1 MFYMLGYCVSNNK
14 FSELFTAFVV
24 MWYLFFDQ
32 NSLSS
37 RKRVFRMEDNY
48 PIETLSLSMFV

>member
-1 MFYMLGYCVSNNK
+1 MFYMLGYCMSNNK
-14 FSELFTAFVV
+14 LAFVV

-37 RKRVFRMEDNY
+37 RKRVFKMEDNY
-48 PIETLSLSMFV
+48 LVETV